1 MLQEMWTN
9 LETRRMSER
18 KIVELVQLKVLS
30 LKLSLLA
37 VAVSSSLW
45 NF

>member
-1 MLQEMWTN
+1 M
-9 LETRRMSER
+9 RRMSWR

-30 LKLSLLA
+30 LKLSLVA
-37 VAVSSSLW
+37 VAVISSSS

>member
-1 MLQEMWTN
+1 M
-9 LETRRMSER
+9 RRMSWK

-37 VAVSSSLW
+37 VAVSSSV
-45 NF
+45 

>member
-9 LETRRMSER
+9 LETRRMSET

-37 VAVSSSLW
+37 VAVSSSL
-45 NF
+45 

>member
-9 LETRRMSER
+9 LETRRMSET

-30 LKLSLLA
+30 
-37 VAVSSSLW
+37 
-45 NF
+45 